1 MAIAENEASAAK
13 AILSSMVRAIIILSE
28 AIACQEQSLNLIIS

>member
-1 MAIAENEASAAK
+1 MAIAEKKAAK
-13 AILSSMVRAIIILSE
+13 AILSSMVQAIIILFE

>member
-1 MAIAENEASAAK
+1 MAIAEKKREAAK
-13 AILSSMVRAIIILSE
+13 AILSSMVQAIIILFE